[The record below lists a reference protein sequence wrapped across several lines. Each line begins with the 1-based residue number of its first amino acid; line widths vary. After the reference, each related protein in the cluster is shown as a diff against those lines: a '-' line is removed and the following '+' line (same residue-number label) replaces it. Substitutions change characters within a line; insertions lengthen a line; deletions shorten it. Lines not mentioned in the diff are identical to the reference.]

1 MNNILRTERLIDMKQ
16 INIIGK
22 LSCHAQKQTNK
33 LILTY
38 ACSFFFC
45 LFVFVFLFFV
55 FCFVFCFL
63 FFSNQFAQN
72 PEVLNFELG
81 TDVRPKVS
89 TTTL

>member
-38 ACSFFFC
+38 ACSFFCFVLFC
-45 LFVFVFLFFV
+45 FVFVFD
-55 FCFVFCFL
+55 C

-81 TDVRPKVS
+81 TDVRPEVS